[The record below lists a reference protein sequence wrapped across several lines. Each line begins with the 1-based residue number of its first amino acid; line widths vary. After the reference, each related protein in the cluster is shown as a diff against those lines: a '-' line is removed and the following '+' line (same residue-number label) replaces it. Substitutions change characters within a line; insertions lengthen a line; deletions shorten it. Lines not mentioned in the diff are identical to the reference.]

1 MSYTMVATRAYEEVC
16 ELLDKGAKLFVARD
30 AAGRHRIKLKT
41 GPFGFITKRYTL
53 DVIAMEKL
61 RKTYNLDRV

>member
-1 MSYTMVATRAYEEVC
+1 MEVKRQYDEVC

-53 DVIAMEKL
+53 DPSYMEKL
-61 RKTYNLDRV
+61 RMQYKLDRVG